1 MPEAMGEAHMEQPLL
16 EWLERMGRI
25 RPGTIVMRELF
36 WFGRRIDLVTL
47 TRSGRATAYELKLR
61 HNKRAVQQAS
71 YNRLAFDRRRNVERC
86 LYMKRCLYNDLLS
99 THRPLPGSQKPR
111 IELAP
116 NAKDS

>member
-47 TRSGRATAYELKLR
+47 TRSGRATA
-61 HNKRAVQQAS
+61 
-71 YNRLAFDRRRNVERC
+71 
-86 LYMKRCLYNDLLS
+86 
-99 THRPLPGSQKPR
+99 
-111 IELAP
+111 
-116 NAKDS
+116 